1 MAFLCNS
8 QERNNDKATKL
19 HNLNVCFV
27 LNSFVMDTILKPNMN
42 NLSEVW
48 RSPHHCLLLL
58 LLFFN
63 IIYSV
68 ANTPVKD
75 EDELIVSILY

>member
-1 MAFLCNS
+1 
-8 QERNNDKATKL
+8 
-19 HNLNVCFV
+19 
-27 LNSFVMDTILKPNMN
+27 MN